1 MKKKTKIYLFIAAVV
16 TTAVFVCK
24 KTKKIQQMSCKKGHH
39 IPYGPYEAAIKRP
52 LDVIISAMALVPLL
66 PVMGII
72 ALLVRLKL
80 GSPVLFK
87 QERPGLDEK
96 IFTLYKFRTMTDEID
111 ENGEFLPDEKRLTK
125 FGKMLRSTS
134 LDELPEL
141 FNILKGDMS
150 LVGPRPLLV
159 EYLPRYS
166 KEQKHRH
173 DVRPGLTGLAQ
184 VSGRN
189 GISWEEKFADDVRYA
204 EKITFLGDVRV
215 LLKTVEAVLKKEGIS
230 SATSATM
237 EEFTGEEGAA
247 GG

>member
-1 MKKKTKIYLFIAAVV
+1 MRKKIKKIFYIVTAVTAVTFIFMETKKKQQ
-16 TTAVFVCK
+16 TAEKEGQHVPC
-24 KTKKIQQMSCKKGHH
+24 
-39 IPYGPYEAAIKRP
+39 GPYEAVIKRP

-96 IFTLYKFRTMTDEID
+96 IFTLYKFRTMTDEKD
-111 ENGEFLPDEKRLTK
+111 KDGQLLPDEKRLTK

-237 EEFTGEEGAA
+237 EEFTGNE
-247 GG
+247 